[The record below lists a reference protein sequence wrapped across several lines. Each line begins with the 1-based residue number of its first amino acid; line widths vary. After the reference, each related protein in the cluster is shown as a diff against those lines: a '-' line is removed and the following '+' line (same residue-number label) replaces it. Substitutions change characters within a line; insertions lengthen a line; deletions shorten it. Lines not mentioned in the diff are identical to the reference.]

1 MVTDFYHLFKPS
13 RSMGEKNAMVIEKLE
28 DGKIEIETSAATS
41 TIGQRV
47 LTESIW
53 ALHFALNIR
62 NKNSCKSVRW
72 SAVPVP
78 C

>member
-28 DGKIEIETSAATS
+28 DGKIEIERSAATS

-47 LTESIW
+47 LTES
-53 ALHFALNIR
+53 
-62 NKNSCKSVRW
+62 
-72 SAVPVP
+72 
-78 C
+78 